1 MAPNESTDTDHPS
14 APDEADT
21 VTDSMTP
28 ARELATEFHKVMDKR
43 ERLRE
48 GPVKEP
54 L

>member
-1 MAPNESTDTDHPS
+1 MAPNEPTDPDHLP
-14 APDEADT
+14 AGDDADS

-48 GPVKEP
+48 GQAKEP